1 MPATIA
7 TITETRPA
15 GTIAR
20 ITIDNPGKLNV
31 IDTPAMHALVS
42 ALHTASADPAL
53 RAVILAGAGEKAFIG
68 GVDITEMSALTP
80 ITARALIQNLHLVS
94 VAIRA
99 CPAPV
104 IARMH
109 GYTLG
114 GGLEIAASCDMR
126 IAAEGAKFGMPE
138 TRIGIPSVIEAALLP
153 QLIGWG
159 PTRRILLTGEI
170 FGTAEALRWGLV
182 EEIVPLT
189 ALDAAIETITA
200 NILACGPRAIRLQ
213 KRLMQDWETLSPAGA
228 IQAGVEC
235 FVESWRSPEPAEMMA
250 AFLASKKK
258 T

>member
-1 MPATIA
+1 MPATV
-7 TITETRPA
+7 TTTTETSHA

-20 ITIDNPGKLNV
+20 ITIDNPGKINV
-31 IDTPAMHALVS
+31 IDTAAMHALIAAFRDIS
-42 ALHTASADPAL
+42 ALASL

-68 GVDITEMSALTP
+68 GVDISEMSALTP
-80 ITARALIQNLHLVS
+80 TTARTLIQNLHLVS

-114 GGLEIAASCDMR
+114 GGLEIAAACDMR

-159 PTRRILLTGEI
+159 ATRRILLTGEI

-182 EEIVPLT
+182 EEVVPAA
-189 ALDAAIETITA
+189 ALDAAIGKITA
-200 NILACGPRAIRLQ
+200 DILACGPRAIRLQ
-213 KRLMQDWETLSPAGA
+213 KRLMQDWETLPPGGA
-228 IQAGVEC
+228 IQAGIEY

-258 T
+258 

>member
-1 MPATIA
+1 MPATV
-7 TITETRPA
+7 TTTTETSHA

-20 ITIDNPGKLNV
+20 ITIDNPGKINV
-31 IDTPAMHALVS
+31 IDTAAMHALIAAFRDIS
-42 ALHTASADPAL
+42 ALASL

-68 GVDITEMSALTP
+68 GVDINEMSALTP
-80 ITARALIQNLHLVS
+80 TTARTLIQNLHLVS

-114 GGLEIAASCDMR
+114 GGLEIAAACDMR

-159 PTRRILLTGEI
+159 ATRRILLTGEI

-182 EEIVPLT
+182 EEVVPAA
-189 ALDAAIETITA
+189 ALDAAIGKITA
-200 NILACGPRAIRLQ
+200 DILACGPRAIRLQ
-213 KRLMQDWETLSPAGA
+213 KRLMQDWETLPPGGA
-228 IQAGVEC
+228 IQAGIAC
-235 FVESWRSPEPAEMMA
+235 FVDCWRSPEPAELMA

-258 T
+258 

>member
-1 MPATIA
+1 MPATV
-7 TITETRPA
+7 TTTTETSHA

-20 ITIDNPGKLNV
+20 ITIDNPGKINV
-31 IDTPAMHALVS
+31 IDTAAMHALIAAFRDIS
-42 ALHTASADPAL
+42 ALASL
-53 RAVILAGAGEKAFIG
+53 RAVILAGAGEQAFIG
-68 GVDITEMSALTP
+68 GVDINEMSALTP
-80 ITARALIQNLHLVS
+80 TTARTLIQNLHLVS

-114 GGLEIAASCDMR
+114 GGLEIAAACDMR

-138 TRIGIPSVIEAALLP
+138 TRIGLPSVIEAALLP

-159 PTRRILLTGEI
+159 ATRRILLTGEI

-182 EEIVPLT
+182 EEVVPAA
-189 ALDAAIETITA
+189 ALDAAIGKITA
-200 NILACGPRAIRLQ
+200 DILACGPRAIRLQ
-213 KRLMQDWETLSPAGA
+213 KRLMQDWETLPPGGA
-228 IQAGVEC
+228 IQAGIEC

-258 T
+258 